1 MKKKLCKHWFVIYYL
16 YVKIISNLDQ
26 VACSLQ
32 QRTRNDFN
40 ILYIIFFPIQT
51 FLKLRL
57 QTQKISNNNKAL
69 ENKKWDF
76 A

>member
-1 MKKKLCKHWFVIYYL
+1 MKKKICKHWFVIYYL

-26 VACSLQ
+26 VACS
-32 QRTRNDFN
+32 RNYRNDFD
-40 ILYIIFFPIQT
+40 ILCIFFFPNQT